1 MTNFTMPTKFT
12 ADEYATL
19 GSEIDESQ
27 DPMAL
32 GEFFQ
37 RHHGSGDVIIHRLA
51 VIANAR
57 ASAVIDRLAGRIDSA
72 MKHEAKIE
80 REYAKLPE
88 DYRW

>member
-1 MTNFTMPTKFT
+1 MTHFTMPKTFT
-12 ADEYATL
+12 PDEYATL
-19 GSEIDESQ
+19 GSEIDTSE

-51 VIANAR
+51 IIANAR
-57 ASAVIDRLAGRIDSA
+57 ASAVIDRLAGRIASA
-72 MKHEAKIE
+72 TRHESHIE

-88 DYRW
+88 DCRW